1 MNGLDAA
8 IIESPTRPIE
18 VPETTLPRYIRS
30 LARERGEQL
39 AIIEGLTGRRL
50 SYSELDSQIGRV
62 AAGLAAHGFRAGDT
76 LLMIAPNLPEW
87 VVVALGA
94 IAAGG
99 VVSGANPSSS
109 ASDIGH
115 QMRDCDARFVF
126 TIESLR
132 QKVREA
138 AVAVGRATLVVLG
151 KIEGDDISYDALLA
165 CTDPEP
171 AVGEDQNAVA
181 ALPYSSGTTG
191 MPKGVRLSH
200 RTILSNILQ
209 MIVQI
214 QDPDEKV
221 SQFVLSYLPMFHI
234 SGFAVQTM
242 LPLVQGRTLVTLP
255 RFEPD
260 SFLKAIQDF
269 RITRLG
275 VVPPVLH
282 FLLHHPRVANYDLS
296 SLKRV
301 GCGAAPLGKDME
313 QQAAERLGCTVAQ
326 GFGMTEASGVVF
338 YIRPG
343 RERAGSSGELL
354 PGTQARV
361 VDPATLA
368 DMPRGNPGEI
378 WFRGPQAFLGYHNQ
392 PEATAATITSDGW
405 VRTGDIG
412 YIDADGYVYLTN
424 RLKELIKVKGFQV
437 APAEL
442 EALLSSHPQVAD
454 AAVIGRIDERYGEV
468 PVAYVVPRGTLDV
481 AGLKDWVAA
490 RVPAYKQLAD
500 VVTCD
505 VIPKSAAGKILRRD
519 LRLIDV
525 QLGARGR

>member
-1 MNGLDAA
+1 
-8 IIESPTRPIE
+8 
-18 VPETTLPRYIRS
+18 
-30 LARERGEQL
+30 
-39 AIIEGLTGRRL
+39 
-50 SYSELDSQIGRV
+50 
-62 AAGLAAHGFRAGDT
+62 
-76 LLMIAPNLPEW
+76 
-87 VVVALGA
+87 
-94 IAAGG
+94 
-99 VVSGANPSSS
+99 
-109 ASDIGH
+109 
-115 QMRDCDARFVF
+115 
-126 TIESLR
+126 
-132 QKVREA
+132 
-138 AVAVGRATLVVLG
+138 
-151 KIEGDDISYDALLA
+151 
-165 CTDPEP
+165 
-171 AVGEDQNAVA
+171 
-181 ALPYSSGTTG
+181 
-191 MPKGVRLSH
+191 
-200 RTILSNILQ
+200 
-209 MIVQI
+209 
-214 QDPDEKV
+214 
-221 SQFVLSYLPMFHI
+221 
-234 SGFAVQTM
+234 
-242 LPLVQGRTLVTLP
+242 
-255 RFEPD
+255 
-260 SFLKAIQDF
+260 
-269 RITRLG
+269 
-275 VVPPVLH
+275 
-282 FLLHHPRVANYDLS
+282 
-296 SLKRV
+296 
-301 GCGAAPLGKDME
+301 ME